1 MSVRDGWG
9 SGGRTVAQGAR
20 KRLRRMESVNVGISG
35 TEEPSGVQEGRQR
48 IIMCAEVRFFCC
60 KGSEAAEAG

>member
-1 MSVRDGWG
+1 ML
-9 SGGRTVAQGAR
+9 TCH
-20 KRLRRMESVNVGISG
+20 ISG

-60 KGSEAAEAG
+60 KSSEAAEAG